1 MKDDVQN
8 KILKILDDKIDGL
21 KSVLEQTIVRHSD
34 AAFDLKDLKKALDDL
49 EKKKNNI
56 FSKTMFVV
64 SAENEKW
71 NY

>member
-64 SAENEKW
+64 SAENEK
-71 NY
+71 

>member
-1 MKDDVQN
+1 VKDDVQN

-64 SAENEKW
+64 SAENEK
-71 NY
+71 